1 MPVIH
6 VENDE
11 AFLNHLGHNGIVVVD
26 FTASWCGPCQRIAPV
41 FERLSHEYSARGV
54 KFLKVDVDEC
64 QDTARNNNVTAMP
77 TFIFFKNRVAINRM
91 QGADPTSLETKLR
104 EIVNSQENLATAA
117 AESGVAGFMDLS
129 SFINKTQSE
138 CLNECDNNNLGHA
151 LLPGSGFYLQSDCDE
166 QLIINLAF
174 NQPVKIHSLKL
185 TAPAS
190 NGPKRIKLFINQ
202 PRTLDFDQASSMEP
216 IQTIDVAIDDLVK
229 ANPIPLRFV
238 KFQNVQNLIMFVENN
253 QSGTDCTRIDNITLI
268 GQTVSS
274 TNMSEFKRIAGKK
287 GESH

>member
-1 MPVIH
+1 
-6 VENDE
+6 
-11 AFLNHLGHNGIVVVD
+11 
-26 FTASWCGPCQRIAPV
+26 
-41 FERLSHEYSARGV
+41 
-54 KFLKVDVDEC
+54 
-64 QDTARNNNVTAMP
+64 MP
-77 TFIFFKNRVAINRM
+77 TFIFFKNRVAINRI

-238 KFQNVQNLIMFVENN
+238 KFQNVQNLIVSLFKFGCMN
-253 QSGTDCTRIDNITLI
+253 TPPPPPLI
-268 GQTVSS
+268 KLFSFISDVY
-274 TNMSEFKRIAGKK
+274 
-287 GESH
+287 

>member
-6 VENDE
+6 VESDDT
-11 AFLNHLGHNGIVVVD
+11 FLNHLSHNGIVVVD
-26 FTASWCGPCQRIAPV
+26 FTASWCGPCQRITPV

-64 QDTARNNNVTAMP
+64 PDTARNNNVTAMP
-77 TFIFFKNRVAINRM
+77 TFIFFKNLVAIHRM
-91 QGADPTSLETKLR
+91 QGADPASLEAKLR
-104 EIVNSQENLATAA
+104 EIENLAAAA

-129 SFINKTQSE
+129 SFINKAQSE
-138 CLNECDNNNLGHA
+138 CLNECDKNNLGHA

-229 ANPIPLRFV
+229 VNPIPLRFV
-238 KFQNVQNLIMFVENN
+238 KFQNVQNLVLFVENN

-268 GQTVSS
+268 GQTVTG

>member
-1 MPVIH
+1 
-6 VENDE
+6 
-11 AFLNHLGHNGIVVVD
+11 
-26 FTASWCGPCQRIAPV
+26 
-41 FERLSHEYSARGV
+41 
-54 KFLKVDVDEC
+54 
-64 QDTARNNNVTAMP
+64 MP

-104 EIVNSQENLATAA
+104 EIVNSQENLATAT

-238 KFQNVQNLIMFVENN
+238 KFQNVQNLIVSLFKFGCMN
-253 QSGTDCTRIDNITLI
+253 TPPPPPLI
-268 GQTVSS
+268 KLFSFISDVY
-274 TNMSEFKRIAGKK
+274 
-287 GESH
+287 